1 MSSVQGHADSA
12 TDLPARHV
20 HVEHVM
26 GTVVSIDLRDCGK
39 EEAASGADSVVRW
52 LHEVD
57 ALFST
62 YRPDSA
68 ISRIGRGELRPELA
82 GAEVEWVLGR
92 CEELRRETAGYF
104 DVWATGVLD
113 PSALVKG
120 WSVQRAADTLV
131 ARGLTDFCLTAG
143 GDVVSRGSR
152 GTGGSGD
159 GDGPPWRIGIQH
171 PQDRGA
177 VAAVVHGTDLAV
189 ATSGT
194 YERGAHIIDPHL
206 RTAPTGLLSVT
217 VCGPDLGTADA
228 YATAAFAMG
237 RGAADWTLTLDGYE
251 AMTVLDDERV
261 YLTPGFPLADLAEE
275 SR

>member
-1 MSSVQGHADSA
+1 MSSLQGHADSSPRA
-12 TDLPARHV
+12 NQSSTDASARHV

-26 GTVVSIDLRDCGK
+26 GTVVSIDLRNCARK
-39 EEAASGADSVVRW
+39 EAVSGTRSVVRW

-68 ISRIGRGELRPELA
+68 ISRIVRGELTPSHA
-82 GAEVEWVLGR
+82 SAEVAWVLAR
-92 CEELRRETAGYF
+92 CEELRSETAGYF
-104 DVWATGVLD
+104 DAWATGSLD

-120 WSVQRAADTLV
+120 WAVQRAADALA
-131 ARGLTDFCLTAG
+131 ARGLTDFCVTAG

-152 GTGGSGD
+152 QGGL
-159 GDGPPWRIGIQH
+159 PWRIGIQH
-171 PQDRGA
+171 PRDRRALAG
-177 VAAVVHGTDLAV
+177 VVHARSLAV

-194 YERGAHIIDPHL
+194 YERGRDIVDPHT
-206 RTAPTGLLSVT
+206 RTHPTGLLSVT

-237 RGAADWTLTLDGYE
+237 RKAAEWTLDLDGYE

-261 YLTPGFPLADLAEE
+261 FLTPGFPLADGAKE
-275 SR
+275 SE